1 MITRKYQ
8 RAKWWMLGVLVPLM
22 VGLLMLAHHLAPS
35 PAWRPVL
42 EVGVLLFSYG
52 LIELWLRL
60 NRVSFLRDRAGE
72 YISEVTE
79 LETRT
84 IYVLPSKPQRR
95 YTFEK
100 KQL

>member
-1 MITRKYQ
+1 MVTRKYQ

-22 VGLLMLAHHLAPS
+22 VGLLGLAHYLAPS

-60 NRVSFLRDRAGE
+60 NTVSLLRNRAGG
-72 YISEVTE
+72 YISEITE
-79 LETRT
+79 VETPT
-84 IYVLPSKPQRR
+84 VYVLPSKPQRH
-95 YTFEK
+95 YIFEK
-100 KQL
+100 K